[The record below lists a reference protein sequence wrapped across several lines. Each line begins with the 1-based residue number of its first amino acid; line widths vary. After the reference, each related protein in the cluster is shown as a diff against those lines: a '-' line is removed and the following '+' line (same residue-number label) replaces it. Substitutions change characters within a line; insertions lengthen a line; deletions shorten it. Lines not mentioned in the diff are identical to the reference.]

1 MEKKIKEKKKIIDN
15 SEISQENGLN
25 ISYAKEDLEK
35 HFPNLTSE
43 IVQNKKQISIDAIR
57 IKKESEKNPFED
69 YKESITNPGI
79 FDFIRRCDNLNDA
92 SAILEYLLNRKEISI
107 ELYNLIKTELSQE
120 DGLRNLINKLGGY
133 KEPGYYQKKYYKKYL
148 TRNNLDNNDLD

>member
-1 MEKKIKEKKKIIDN
+1 MEKKIKEKKKIVNN
-15 SEISQENGLN
+15 SEINQENGLN
-25 ISYAKEDLEK
+25 IIYAKEDLEK

-43 IVQNKKQISIDAIR
+43 IVQKKKQLSIDAIR

-69 YKESITNPGI
+69 YKENITNPGV
-79 FDFIRRCDNLNDA
+79 FDFIRRCDNLSDA
-92 SAILEYLLNRKEISI
+92 FAILEYLLNRKELSI

-120 DGLRNLINKLGGY
+120 DGLSNLINKIGGY

-148 TRNNLDNNDLD
+148 THNDLDNNDLD